1 MSSVKRVDVPNKVRK
16 QLKREKQSETK
27 SEPRSESQR
36 EPRSESQ
43 REPVVKSEPV
53 VKTESVLK
61 TEPVIVDGN
70 KTNPNQF
77 LVIYYKNKVDNKFYK
92 LFVRR
97 NDKALNE
104 ACLYRFEGF
113 DESTGVIKLLIEQAY
128 DVAGNKCTDRRDVR
142 YSIKF
147 EDALISSQRTIEE
160 LKLKNIE
167 LLDQGKIFVQKD
179 KFIMPVNPNSIFGC
193 SRYNKTRI
201 FAKTDKVVA

>member
-1 MSSVKRVDVPNKVRK
+1 MNSVKVGNQKRTAKKVDVPNKVRK
-16 QLKREKQSETK
+16 QLKAEKATK
-27 SEPRSESQR
+27 EQTEK
-36 EPRSESQ
+36 
-43 REPVVKSEPV
+43 PVVKSE
-53 VKTESVLK
+53 TQSASVLK

-97 NDKALNE
+97 NDKALND

-128 DVAGNKCTDRRDVR
+128 DVAGNKCTDKRDVR

-147 EDALISSQRTIEE
+147 EDALISSQRIIED

-193 SRYNKTRI
+193 SRYNKNRI

>member
-1 MSSVKRVDVPNKVRK
+1 MSSVKVGKQKRVDVPNKVRK
-16 QLKREKQSETK
+16 QLKSEKPTK
-27 SEPRSESQR
+27 EE
-36 EPRSESQ
+36 
-43 REPVVKSEPV
+43 VVKS
-53 VKTESVLK
+53 
-61 TEPVIVDGN
+61 EPVIVDGN

-128 DVAGNKCTDRRDVR
+128 DVAGNKCADRRDVR

-193 SRYNKTRI
+193 SRYNRNKI

>member
-1 MSSVKRVDVPNKVRK
+1 MNSVKVGNQKRTAKKVDVPNKVRK
-16 QLKREKQSETK
+16 QLKAEKPTK
-27 SEPRSESQR
+27 
-36 EPRSESQ
+36 
-43 REPVVKSEPV
+43 EPVVKSEPQ
-53 VKTESVLK
+53 TEKPVLK

-97 NDKALNE
+97 NDKALND

-128 DVAGNKCTDRRDVR
+128 DVAGNKCTDKRDVR

-147 EDALISSQRTIEE
+147 EDALISSQRIIED

-193 SRYNKTRI
+193 SRYNKNRI

>member
-1 MSSVKRVDVPNKVRK
+1 MSSVKVGNQKRTAKKVDVPNKVRK
-16 QLKREKQSETK
+16 QLKAEKVTEKTV
-27 SEPRSESQR
+27 E
-36 EPRSESQ
+36 
-43 REPVVKSEPV
+43 EPVVKSEPQSV
-53 VKTESVLK
+53 SVLK

-97 NDKALNE
+97 NDKALND

-128 DVAGNKCTDRRDVR
+128 DVAGNKCTDKRDVR

-147 EDALISSQRTIEE
+147 EDALISSQRIIED

-193 SRYNKTRI
+193 SRYNKNRI

>member
-1 MSSVKRVDVPNKVRK
+1 MSSVKVGKQKRVDVPNKVRK
-16 QLKREKQSETK
+16 QLKAEKTTTAEPTKET
-27 SEPRSESQR
+27 ETI
-36 EPRSESQ
+36 
-43 REPVVKSEPV
+43 VKSE
-53 VKTESVLK
+53 TQSASVLK
-61 TEPVIVDGN
+61 TEPVVVDGN

-147 EDALISSQRTIEE
+147 EDALISSQRTVED

-167 LLDQGKIFVQKD
+167 LLDQGKIFIQKD
-179 KFIMPVNPNSIFGC
+179 RFIMPVNPNSIFGC
-193 SRYNKTRI
+193 SRYNRNKI

>member
-1 MSSVKRVDVPNKVRK
+1 MSSVKVGNQKRTAKKVDVPNKVRK
-16 QLKREKQSETK
+16 QLKTEKPVEKEQQSV
-27 SEPRSESQR
+27 
-36 EPRSESQ
+36 
-43 REPVVKSEPV
+43 PVVKS
-53 VKTESVLK
+53 
-61 TEPVIVDGN
+61 EPVIVDGN

-97 NDKALNE
+97 NDKALND

-113 DESTGVIKLLIEQAY
+113 NESTGVIKLLIEQAY
-128 DVAGNKCTDRRDVR
+128 DVAGNKCTDKRDVR

-147 EDALISSQRTIEE
+147 EDALISSQRVIED

-193 SRYNKTRI
+193 SRYNKNRI

>member
-1 MSSVKRVDVPNKVRK
+1 MNSVKVGNQKRTAKKVDVPNKVRK
-16 QLKREKQSETK
+16 QLKSEKPVEKT
-27 SEPRSESQR
+27 
-36 EPRSESQ
+36 
-43 REPVVKSEPV
+43 EPVVKSEPV
-53 VKTESVLK
+53 SKTVSRS
-61 TEPVIVDGN
+61 EPVIVDGN

-97 NDKALNE
+97 NDKALND

-147 EDALISSQRTIEE
+147 EDALISSQRVIED

-193 SRYNKTRI
+193 SRYNKNRI

>member
-1 MSSVKRVDVPNKVRK
+1 MNSVKVGNQKRTAKKVDVPNKVRK
-16 QLKREKQSETK
+16 QLKSEKPVEKT
-27 SEPRSESQR
+27 
-36 EPRSESQ
+36 
-43 REPVVKSEPV
+43 EPVVKSEPV
-53 VKTESVLK
+53 SKTVSRSEPVSK
-61 TEPVIVDGN
+61 TVSRSEPVIVDGN

-97 NDKALNE
+97 NDKALND

-147 EDALISSQRTIEE
+147 EDALISSQRVIED

-193 SRYNKTRI
+193 SRYNKNRI

>member
-1 MSSVKRVDVPNKVRK
+1 MSSVKVGNQKRTAKKVDVPNKVRK
-16 QLKREKQSETK
+16 QLKSEK
-27 SEPRSESQR
+27 
-36 EPRSESQ
+36 
-43 REPVVKSEPV
+43 PVE
-53 VKTESVLK
+53 KTETQSVPVIK
-61 TEPVIVDGN
+61 SEPVIVDGN

-97 NDKALNE
+97 NDKALND

-128 DVAGNKCTDRRDVR
+128 DVAGNKCTDKRDVR

-147 EDALISSQRTIEE
+147 EDALISSQRIIED

-193 SRYNKTRI
+193 SRYNKNRI